1 MKEDEFSGRDDDSS
15 PGDSYLVRGLL
26 GGGNILSRGLP
37 AAGGRGE
44 WTRGRPVDAAPH
56 LTETLPNGHAGR
68 GGAEHP
74 LKPRAVWPGLRRVS
88 DRRGNPW
95 GRAGGGVE
103 QRRGDSCRGCRRR
116 RPA

>member
-26 GGGNILSRGLP
+26 GGGNVLSRGLP

-68 GGAEHP
+68 GGGGP
-74 LKPRAVWPGLRRVS
+74 PPRPPGGLAGA
-88 DRRGNPW
+88 RRGLSRP
-95 GRAGGGVE
+95 GYLLGDGGG
-103 QRRGDSCRGCRRR
+103 GGG
-116 RPA
+116 

>member
-1 MKEDEFSGRDDDSS
+1 MKEDESSGRDDDSS

-44 WTRGRPVDAAPH
+44 WTRGRPVVAAPH

-68 GGAEHP
+68 GGGGLTLQSVALLARLRQASGP
-74 LKPRAVWPGLRRVS
+74 LANLLGRGVW
-88 DRRGNPW
+88 W
-95 GRAGGGVE
+95 AW
-103 QRRGDSCRGCRRR
+103 
-116 RPA
+116 

>member
-68 GGAEHP
+68 GGADLP
-74 LKPRAVWPGLRRVS
+74 FRPGAFWPGLPR
-88 DRRGNPW
+88 DLAPPGNIW
-95 GRAGGGVE
+95 GRAGAVVE
-103 QRRGDSCRGCRRR
+103 QRRR
-116 RPA
+116 

>member
-26 GGGNILSRGLP
+26 GGGNLLSRGLP

-68 GGAEHP
+68 GGAVQLLSSP
-74 LKPRAVWPGLRRVS
+74 GVWTGCLQ
-88 DRRGNPW
+88 DLDLLGNRRG
-95 GRAGGGVE
+95 
-103 QRRGDSCRGCRRR
+103 RRR
-116 RPA
+116 D

>member
-68 GGAEHP
+68 GGAVP
-74 LKPRAVWPGLRRVS
+74 SLNPGPVLAGFRRVS
-88 DRRGNPW
+88 ARLDNLW
-95 GRAGGGVE
+95 GRAGAGVE
-103 QRRGDSCRGCRRR
+103 QRRGDSFGGCLRL
-116 RPA
+116 AS

>member
-15 PGDSYLVRGLL
+15 PGDSYLARGLL

-68 GGAEHP
+68 GGGDHP
-74 LKPRAVWPGLRRVS
+74 LTPGAVWPGRRTGS
-88 DRRGNPW
+88 GPLGNPW
-95 GRAGGGVE
+95 PKAASGVA
-103 QRRGDSCRGCRRR
+103 
-116 RPA
+116 P

>member
-68 GGAEHP
+68 GGGHP
-74 LKPRAVWPGLRRVS
+74 PLRPRAVLPGLRRGS
-88 DRRGNPW
+88 DRLGKLW
-95 GRAGGGVE
+95 DRAGAGVW
-103 QRRGDSCRGCRRR
+103 QRNRR
-116 RPA
+116 

>member
-26 GGGNILSRGLP
+26 GGGNLLSRGLP

-68 GGAEHP
+68 GGADHP
-74 LKPRAVWPGLRRVS
+74 LRPRAGLPGLP
-88 DRRGNPW
+88 RGSARPDNLLDT
-95 GRAGGGVE
+95 AAACVE
-103 QRRGDSCRGCRRR
+103 QRRGASSGRYLL
-116 RPA
+116 AAT

>member
-68 GGAEHP
+68 GGAAHP
-74 LKPRAVWPGLRRVS
+74 SRPGGEWPGLRRAS
-88 DRRGNPW
+88 ARPDDRCERD
-95 GRAGGGVE
+95 GGG
-103 QRRGDSCRGCRRR
+103 GDVPRRR
-116 RPA
+116 FFGPCRAAR

>member
-15 PGDSYLVRGLL
+15 PGDSYLARGLL

-68 GGAEHP
+68 GGASHP
-74 LKPRAVWPGLRRVS
+74 LKPCAVCPGLPRGSDRLEHRRDRAGAGGVQRRVAS
-88 DRRGNPW
+88 F
-95 GRAGGGVE
+95 VVL
-103 QRRGDSCRGCRRR
+103 
-116 RPA
+116 PA

>member
-26 GGGNILSRGLP
+26 GGGNVLSPGLP
-37 AAGGRGE
+37 AAGRRGE

-68 GGAEHP
+68 GGADHP
-74 LKPRAVWPGLRRVS
+74 LTPRAAWTGLRRA
-88 DRRGNPW
+88 PP
-95 GRAGGGVE
+95 
-103 QRRGDSCRGCRRR
+103 R
-116 RPA
+116 RPTLWDRLCSG